1 MSLAYESLPFRA
13 PSDENEVCNPLLNY
27 HLSLLA
33 LPQFNHQAY
42 TALQAWKRVIYSDP
56 FNFTSNWHGLNVCSY
71 NGIYCAPHPN
81 DTTALVIAGIDLNH
95 RDIAGFLPE
104 ELGLLSDLA
113 LLHLNSNRFCGII
126 PQTFSNLTLLF
137 ELDLSNN
144 RFVGKFPSVIL
155 SLPSLH
161 YLDIRFNE
169 FEGQL
174 PPQLFNK
181 TLDAI
186 FLNNNRFTSVI
197 PQNLGSSSASVVV
210 FANNRFNGCLPPSI
224 AKFANTLEELLLINT
239 SLSGCLPIEL
249 GFLYKLKVLDVSF
262 NQIVGPIPYSLTGL
276 SKLEVLNLGHNEMSG
291 IVPEGICVLPNLTNF
306 TISYNYFCE
315 EEGVCGNLTSK
326 GIVFGDRKNCLPEKK
341 FQRSKK
347 ECDAEKPVD
356 CFENA
361 CGKSTMRFGSR
372 DYSEACDRITGDCD
386 DQETMMASEISRRI
400 LEQQSGYISYGAL
413 ERDSVP
419 CNVRGNSYYNC
430 NSDEQA
436 NPYHRACTRI
446 THCARNNH

>member
-1 MSLAYESLPFRA
+1 MALYSNLSILF
-13 PSDENEVCNPLLNY
+13 LLI
-27 HLSLLA
+27 SA
-33 LPQFNHQAY
+33 TFSNHIAAKNRHRTTTNHHHHHGIPKNATIHRLKQAY

-174 PPQLFNK
+174 PHQLFDK
-181 TLDAI
+181 SLDAI

-210 FANNRFNGCLPPSI
+210 FANNRFSGCLPPSI

-262 NQIVGPIPYSLTGL
+262 NQIVGPIPYGLTGL
-276 SKLEVLNLGHNEMSG
+276 SKL
-291 IVPEGICVLPNLTNF
+291 
-306 TISYNYFCE
+306 E

-326 GIVFGDRKNCLPEKK
+326 GIVFDDRKNCLPEKK

-356 CFENA
+356 CFENV
-361 CGKSTMRFGSR
+361 CGKSTMSSHFS
-372 DYSEACDRITGDCD
+372 S
-386 DQETMMASEISRRI
+386 
-400 LEQQSGYISYGAL
+400 
-413 ERDSVP
+413 P
-419 CNVRGNSYYNC
+419 
-430 NSDEQA
+430 
-436 NPYHRACTRI
+436 P
-446 THCARNNH
+446 